1 MVSIFWNNMR
11 GQRIVRDFLCFPSFQ
26 KLNNLNPKEK
36 GKKWKIITFHL
47 RKTVT
52 KELQH
57 IKGMSSTFSLG
68 CPVEIDSTLFLAN
81 ATHLSPDFLR
91 LATLLRFD
99 DSSWSFTSKILQ
111 TGAEI
116 WNVSTFFQNIQSSR
130 TVFFLGRL
138 GTLSPQHL
146 IFHMLASEASEYTW
160 HKEKK
165 SNLTQCVAMKA
176 TEKQV
181 EKEKK
186 RRKKPNTIWTWEGPK
201 SKISHNH
208 CPEKWRF

>member
-11 GQRIVRDFLCFPSFQ
+11 GQCIVRDFLCFPSFQ

-138 GTLSPQHL
+138 RNSLSSAFDFPYVSFRSLWIHL
-146 IFHMLASEASEYTW
+146 AQR
-160 HKEKK
+160 KEKQPN
-165 SNLTQCVAMKA
+165 SVCSYESYRKA
-176 TEKQV
+176 GGK
-181 EKEKK
+181 
-186 RRKKPNTIWTWEGPK
+186 RKKKKKKTQHHLDMRRP
-201 SKISHNH
+201 
-208 CPEKWRF
+208 